1 MLYAPAGS
9 RYGREQSA
17 APFKGKPRLGR
28 ARLRTFGMVSGGK
41 QRSPVH
47 PGAKG
52 EKKKRK
58 KIWEMSSVILDPFC
72 NFTASLSEKFP
83 TEITQRAGASSAF
96 TNAVPCSSRPPPGP
110 GADPSHSPAG
120 TSPKHPS
127 PAEHRTALILKPH
140 RHCAEQHTC

>member
-1 MLYAPAGS
+1 MLRLGAGTGGNKVQLPSKGNRDSGGLGCARLGWFQVESSAPQFIQ
-9 RYGREQSA
+9 E
-17 APFKGKPRLGR
+17 PKGK
-28 ARLRTFGMVSGGK
+28 
-41 QRSPVH
+41 
-47 PGAKG
+47 
-52 EKKKRK
+52 KKKRK
-58 KIWEMSSVILDPFC
+58 KIWKMSSVILDPFC

-110 GADPSHSPAG
+110 GADPSHCPAG